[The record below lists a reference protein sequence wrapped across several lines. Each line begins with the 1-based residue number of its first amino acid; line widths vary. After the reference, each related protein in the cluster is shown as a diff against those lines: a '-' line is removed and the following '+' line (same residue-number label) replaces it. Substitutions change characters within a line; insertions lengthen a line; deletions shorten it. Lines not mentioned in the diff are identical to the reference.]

1 MFSFQSLYN
10 LHKFLE
16 VRKAL
21 SSCCLNQN
29 CDVPYESHYVARCYI
44 RCERSKW
51 NILSCK
57 VVSYVCKDPCQN
69 NHSSLSLLMA
79 CHSGSL
85 ERVPEVRLVRAV
97 TRFSDPKAT
106 TDILFS
112 GGCGRQGGVPLSGVE
127 RFHENYWVPHPCLF
141 L

>member
-10 LHKFLE
+10 LYKFLE
-16 VRKAL
+16 VRKTL

-29 CDVPYESHYVARCYI
+29 CDVPYDSHCVARCYI

-51 NILSCK
+51 NILSCE

-97 TRFSDPKAT
+97 TRFSEPKT
-106 TDILFS
+106 TTHILFS
-112 GGCGRQGGVPLSGVE
+112 GGCGRRSVVSLPGFAM
-127 RFHENYWVPHPCLF
+127 FHENY
-141 L
+141 

>member
-85 ERVPEVRLVRAV
+85 ERVPEVR
-97 TRFSDPKAT
+97 FSDPKAT

-112 GGCGRQGGVPLSGVE
+112 SGCGRQGGVPLSGVE

>member
-1 MFSFQSLYN
+1 
-10 LHKFLE
+10 
-16 VRKAL
+16 
-21 SSCCLNQN
+21 
-29 CDVPYESHYVARCYI
+29 
-44 RCERSKW
+44 
-51 NILSCK
+51 
-57 VVSYVCKDPCQN
+57 
-69 NHSSLSLLMA
+69 MA

-127 RFHENYWVPHPCLF
+127 RFHENY
-141 L
+141 